1 MECRDSEACR
11 VICGDSVSAPVSLS
25 LDFLLNSFGA
35 KFVDDRFFSG
45 EVNGCPYGWV
55 LFLLPLMTVPS
66 LLNPLSLLF
75 FSGFSCTKIIRI
87 ILQLNTKYEL

>member
-45 EVNGCPYGWV
+45 EVNGCPYG
-55 LFLLPLMTVPS
+55 
-66 LLNPLSLLF
+66 
-75 FSGFSCTKIIRI
+75 
-87 ILQLNTKYEL
+87 